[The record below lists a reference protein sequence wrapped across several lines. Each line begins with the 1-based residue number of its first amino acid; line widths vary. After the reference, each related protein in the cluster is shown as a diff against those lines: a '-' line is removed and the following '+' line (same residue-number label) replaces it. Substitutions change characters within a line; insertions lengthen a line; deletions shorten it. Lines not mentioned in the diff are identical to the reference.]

1 MSSIFDHRF
10 FFWQVVTIER
20 AVQSVKHFLTS
31 KKTTCG
37 LNIDTQ
43 IHVKYKGIRILWNS
57 FFFLDSSPLC
67 AFIIAV
73 LIYIDILMC

>member
-10 FFWQVVTIER
+10 FFGRWLQLRGLYSLWNISSR
-20 AVQSVKHFLTS
+20 Q

-67 AFIIAV
+67 AFVIAV